1 MKDPYE
7 MLNDI
12 KMDEN
17 EYEEVNL
24 THIEKQKIK
33 KRIRKKINKN
43 QAHTKRNVAIVTSAA
58 ALFIMMMTV
67 DMRRMIADIPLIGSK
82 MEDYVNSRGEP
93 LKEYKTTIGQTVYD
107 NGVEVRLDEVMID
120 EGQII
125 VNSTFKSSRIN
136 LEGSYPSPDIYI
148 NGKQLNG
155 SGSGGDKK
163 INEYTYTFFSNIDL
177 KDDEMNP
184 LEIRGEC
191 DVQVVYR
198 DISLKEGNSTW
209 KGEWGFSFKAS
220 GDKLK
225 AETKTIPI
233 HKHFKLENGQKIEV
247 EDLKVSPI
255 SAKLNYRMLN
265 GTKLEVKFIARDQ
278 DGNELIPHSGL
289 TLSKNSYWRFEKL
302 EDNVTKIIM
311 TPVVTSGEE
320 GEKKTNYRKVL
331 KEEEFEVVIKE

>member
-43 QAHTKRNVAIVTSAA
+43 KAHTKRNVAIVTSAA

-93 LKEYKTTIGQTVYD
+93 LKEYKTTIGQTVND

-125 VNSTFKSSRIN
+125 VNSTFKSNSVN
-136 LEGSYPSPDIYI
+136 L
-148 NGKQLNG
+148 
-155 SGSGGDKK
+155 GG
-163 INEYTYTFFSNIDL
+163 FF
-177 KDDEMNP
+177 
-184 LEIRGEC
+184 
-191 DVQVVYR
+191 YR
-198 DISLKEGNSTW
+198 T
-209 KGEWGFSFKAS
+209 
-220 GDKLK
+220 
-225 AETKTIPI
+225 
-233 HKHFKLENGQKIEV
+233 Q
-247 EDLKVSPI
+247 
-255 SAKLNYRMLN
+255 M
-265 GTKLEVKFIARDQ
+265 FI
-278 DGNELIPHSGL
+278 
-289 TLSKNSYWRFEKL
+289 
-302 EDNVTKIIM
+302 
-311 TPVVTSGEE
+311 
-320 GEKKTNYRKVL
+320 
-331 KEEEFEVVIKE
+331 